1 MSVETYGLSARSLS
15 ELSLVV
21 SRVARNVL
29 AESAVPSADS
39 LRLFWQSSRSLE
51 RRWMALLD
59 EWTTLGTV
67 DIEALERLAPRV
79 FASEMLVRTF
89 STVLAGLDQQRGCDD
104 MVRLARNSVN
114 GLMRIRNGILSRL
127 LTIPNHANHR
137 VLEVDRTRRRCDR
150 WTDMLLGPIANLS
163 GCYEFAFDAE
173 RARDFGEES
182 FVEDRLTGPNVA
194 EHLVAAGMRLKFVQY
209 LPDDMV
215 SEPELIC
222 LSQSIL
228 SSIPKLNFHRDG
240 SFRSVLE
247 RQVAASRHRMEQR
260 AVIAQTPYEIEDVPQ
275 MRIDLSKKRRED
287 ES

>member
-1 MSVETYGLSARSLS
+1 MKESGSVMISVIVPCYNEIEVIGETHRRLSQCLEGITSDWEIVYVDDGSRDGTVAALTA
-15 ELSLVV
+15 LSL
-21 SRVARNVL
+21 
-29 AESAVPSADS
+29 
-39 LRLFWQSSRSLE
+39 
-51 RRWMALLD
+51 D
-59 EWTTLGTV
+59 E
-67 DIEALERLAPRV
+67 PRV
-79 FASEMLVRTF
+79 LV
-89 STVLAGLDQQRGCDD
+89 
-104 MVRLARNSVN
+104 VRLARNSVN
-114 GLMRIRNGILSRL
+114 GLMRIRKGILSRL